1 MTLNEQ
7 FLSLIAMAGMGIW
20 LGASLTTY
28 HRFLPSRKVW
38 RWVLLFTDLLFW
50 GVQALI
56 VFYVLLYVN
65 QGTIRFYL
73 FLAIAVGFSA
83 YKGLLETTYNKFLNW
98 VIRLFVG
105 MARFLKKIVILFFVQ
120 PFLTLLK
127 LCLALVKMIG
137 RVLLGI
143 VLVIGVALFT
153 PIKWIGRLLL
163 WLIPNSWTTKVIQ
176 FLTNVKTFFINVKA
190 FFVRFLKKWR

>member
-1 MTLNEQ
+1 MTLKEQ

-38 RWVLLFTDLLFW
+38 RWILLFTDLLFW
-50 GVQALI
+50 GLQALI

-73 FLAIAVGFSA
+73 FLAIAIGFSA
-83 YKGLLETTYNKFLNW
+83 YKGVLETTYNKFLNW
-98 VIRLFVG
+98 LIRLFVG
-105 MARFLKKIVILFFVQ
+105 LARFLKKIVILFLVQ

-127 LCLALVKMIG
+127 LSLALVKMLS

-143 VLVIGVALFT
+143 LLFVGVVIYT
-153 PIKWIGRLLL
+153 PIKWVGRLLL
-163 WLIPNSWTTKVIQ
+163 WLIPKSWTTKVIQ
-176 FLTNVKTFFINVKA
+176 ILTNIKNLFIKFKA
-190 FFVRFLKKWR
+190 FFARFFKKWR

>member
-1 MTLNEQ
+1 MTLREQ

-28 HRFLPSRKVW
+28 HKFLPSRKVW
-38 RWVLLFTDLLFW
+38 RWILLFTDLLFW

-65 QGTIRFYL
+65 QGTIRFFL
-73 FLAIAVGFSA
+73 FLAIAIGFSA

-98 VIRLFVG
+98 VIRFFVG
-105 MARFLKKIVILFFVQ
+105 TARFLKKIVILFFVQ

-137 RVLLGI
+137 RTLLGI
-143 VLVIGVALFT
+143 LLFAGLVIYT
-153 PIKWIGRLLL
+153 PFKWIGRLL
-163 WLIPNSWTTKVIQ
+163 IPKSWTTKVIQ
-176 FLTNVKTFFINVKA
+176 FLTSVKNFFINVKT

>member
-1 MTLNEQ
+1 MTLKEQ

-20 LGASLTTY
+20 IGASLTTY

-38 RWVLLFTDLLFW
+38 RWILLFTDLLFW
-50 GVQALI
+50 GLQALI
-56 VFYVLLYVN
+56 AFYVLLYVN

-73 FLAIAVGFSA
+73 FLAIAIGFSA
-83 YKGLLETTYNKFLNW
+83 YKGLLETAYYKFLNG
-98 VIRLFVG
+98 VIRFFVG

-137 RVLLGI
+137 RTLLGI
-143 VLVIGVALFT
+143 LLFT
-153 PIKWIGRLLL
+153 GIVIYTPFKWIGRLLNFF
-163 WLIPNSWTTKVIQ
+163 IPKSWTTKVIQ
-176 FLTNVKTFFINVKA
+176 FFTNVKNFFINIKT